1 MREEGA
7 PQKTGQM
14 AGLLGRDDRRSS
26 TEAQGARRKER
37 GTGAGL
43 IEVRKTTPDD
53 AGAIRDIA
61 ESLNYVPPGSDK
73 GFLVHV
79 RDEPEYRRILGIS
92 THSFV
97 AEEDGRIVGFLLIL
111 TMKELEAVADGIQ
124 TRDKVI
130 QYILGLNDRTAVYAD
145 QIGVSLEA
153 RSRGVGQALA
163 EAMAREHPAA
173 HFLAAIM
180 HWPTQNKVSVRLAR
194 RNGWTLR
201 TEIPENGFVWGI
213 YEKLV

>member
-1 MREEGA
+1 M
-7 PQKTGQM
+7 
-14 AGLLGRDDRRSS
+14 
-26 TEAQGARRKER
+26 
-37 GTGAGL
+37 